1 MSGTTC
7 KPFSGS
13 DLDFIIIIIINNFPL
28 KPQRASFPELSN
40 WERKI
45 LQIQYRSQLFNCFVS
60 SGVGEAHLRIVVV
73 WVGENDLVAN

>member
-1 MSGTTC
+1 MSGTIC

-13 DLDFIIIIIINNFPL
+13 GLDFIIIINFPL
-28 KPQRASFPELSN
+28 KPQRASFPQLSN

-45 LQIQYRSQLFNCFVS
+45 LQIQYRSQLFNYFVS